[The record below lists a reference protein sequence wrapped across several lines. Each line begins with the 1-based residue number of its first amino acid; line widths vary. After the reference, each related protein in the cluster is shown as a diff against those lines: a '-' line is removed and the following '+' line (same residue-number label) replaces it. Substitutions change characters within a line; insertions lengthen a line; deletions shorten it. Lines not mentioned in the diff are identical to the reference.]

1 MPLWIL
7 LLVAGFQQT
16 FMAGTFV
23 FARYVLLQTDPFAVA
38 FLRYTLAAAILYI
51 IASRMGKR
59 PGARPIAR
67 DDRKKIVIL
76 GLVII
81 FFNQTLYLFG
91 QKLTTAGHAALLF
104 AITPIFVYLMAIP
117 HLGEKWSYTKGIG
130 IILAVVGSAVIIFE
144 TGLQF
149 DYRMLAGDSVIVVA
163 VVAWAYYSVWGKPLV
178 EKYGAFRVTAYSL
191 ASGTILY
198 FPFGLYRLIA
208 ADMSNV
214 DTYGWLSILYI
225 AIITSVIGY
234 SIWYWLLKHMEASK
248 ASVLVNI
255 QPIVAGILGYYL
267 LGESISLPFVFGGL
281 IILTGVTVTQQAG
294 RFAKKRPHRMAGPL

>member
-1 MPLWIL
+1 
-7 LLVAGFQQT
+7 
-16 FMAGTFV
+16 MAGTFV

-38 FLRYTLAAAILYI
+38 FLRYTLAAAILCI
-51 IASRMGKR
+51 IAARMSRR
-59 PGARPIAR
+59 PDARPIER
-67 DDRKKIVIL
+67 GDRGKIVLL

-81 FFNQTLYLFG
+81 VFNQTFYLYG

-117 HLGEKWSYTKGIG
+117 HLGEKWSYAKGVG
-130 IILAVVGSAVIIFE
+130 ILLAVVGSAVIIFE
-144 TGLQF
+144 TGMQF
-149 DYRMLAGDSVIVVA
+149 DYGMLAGDAIIVVA

-178 EKYGAFRVTAYSL
+178 EKYGAFRITAYSL
-191 ASGTILY
+191 ASGTVIY

-208 ADMSNV
+208 ADMSKVNL
-214 DTYGWLSILYI
+214 YGWLSILYI
-225 AIITSVIGY
+225 AIVTSVIGY

-248 ASVLVNI
+248 ASVLVNV

-267 LGESISLPFVFGGL
+267 LGETISLPFVFGGI

-294 RFAKKRPHRMAGPL
+294 RFAKKRARQMAGPL

>member
-1 MPLWIL
+1 
-7 LLVAGFQQT
+7 
-16 FMAGTFV
+16 MAGTFV

-51 IASRMGKR
+51 IASRMSRR
-59 PGARPIAR
+59 PGARPIDR
-67 DDRKKIVIL
+67 KDRKKIIVL

-81 FFNQTLYLFG
+81 VFNQTLYLYG
-91 QKLTTAGHAALLF
+91 QKMTTAGHAALLF

-117 HLGEKWSYTKGIG
+117 HLGETWSYGKGIG
-130 IILAVVGSAVIIFE
+130 IMLAVVGSMVIILE
-144 TGLQF
+144 TGFEF
-149 DYRMLAGDSVIVVA
+149 DYRMLAGDAIIVVA

-178 EKYGAFRVTAYSL
+178 EKYGAFRITAYAL

-198 FPFGLYRLIA
+198 FPFGLYRLID
-208 ADMSNV
+208 ADMSRV

-225 AIITSVIGY
+225 AIVTSVIGY
-234 SIWYWLLKHMEASK
+234 SIWYWLLKYMEASK

-267 LGESISLPFVFGGL
+267 LGETISLPFVVGGI

-294 RFAKKRPHRMAGPL
+294 RLTKKRPQRIPGPL

>member
-7 LLVAGFQQT
+7 LVVAGFQQT

-38 FLRYTLAAAILYI
+38 FLRYTLAAAILYV
-51 IASRMGKR
+51 IASRMSKR

-67 DDRKKIVIL
+67 EDRKKIVIL
-76 GLVII
+76 GMVII
-81 FFNQTLYLFG
+81 VFNQTLYLYG

-104 AITPIFVYLMAIP
+104 AITPIFVYVMAIP

-130 IILAVVGSAVIIFE
+130 IMLAVVGSAVIIFE

-149 DYRMLAGDSVIVVA
+149 DYQMLAGDSIIVVA

-208 ADMSNV
+208 ADMSKV

-267 LGESISLPFVFGGL
+267 LGETISLPFVFGGI

-294 RFAKKRPHRMAGPL
+294 RFARKRPRRMAEPL